1 MDVTLGVFRMNKDY
15 YKRIR
20 KRDTTSDIYYR
31 DYSIEGRTVVV
42 NKEERV
48 DALDQLTSYLNKFIS
63 NKKILVW
70 K

>member
-1 MDVTLGVFRMNKDY
+1 MEWTQHV
-15 YKRIR
+15 R

-31 DYSIEGRTVVV
+31 DYSIEGSTVVV